1 MNNNKFTLAFLSFF
15 LFSHPLYAQER
26 TLTNFDEDFLAGL
39 PQSSRDQL
47 EINESVQE
55 DEELKQLFNADSSIA
70 NTKSIL
76 KNLRDQINNI
86 EQTISP
92 EASPGTDKSLEIFGS
107 YFFQN
112 IQSTFMPVNVANLGD
127 EYFLD
132 AGDELEIMLT
142 GRISKT
148 STQLINRDGSILLPG
163 IGKVSIAGQNF
174 AAAQELVS
182 EFVESISIGTK
193 AYMSLSKI
201 RDIQVLVTGAVK
213 APGIYT
219 ISGNSNLLGAINNAG
234 GMKKNGSFRKVD
246 LLRKGN
252 VIKTLDLYD
261 LIALGAY
268 DATLTLQAG
277 DSIFVHPV
285 SFHVPVSGGINNPG
299 IFEVKPGESIQ
310 DVINFAGNFSQ
321 AHYGYNY
328 VMLERMSIGAFEN
341 IKVDLDQID
350 KVTLE
355 PRDTLKIPHFY
366 PHSNA
371 LRQVKIEGE
380 VKQPGIYFLEQD
392 ESLSGLISRAG
403 GYKPNAYIYGAA
415 LFRKS
420 ASEQEKIFAQRNYA
434 DTVAYIVSNIGK
446 PNTSVTSDT
455 INFLGEEMKA
465 KNFVGRIIADFD
477 MNSIQSFP
485 AKDLALENQDRIVI
499 PTMQKVIYMF
509 GDFSNPTTAT
519 YDSSMSIKD
528 YIKMSGGL
536 KDSANSKLL
545 VIDPD
550 GQTNIYNA
558 NRWAFASSFAL
569 YPGSIIYASRDIGE
583 LNGVVYASAVAPIL
597 SSVALSLASLNAINN

>member
-446 PNTSVTSDT
+446 PNTSVASDT

>member
-446 PNTSVTSDT
+446 PNTSVASDT
-455 INFLGEEMKA
+455 INFLSEEVKA